1 MRADTP
7 RRILHVEDRP
17 EDAELVRRIL
27 ADLGK
32 DHQIHLARDGAEA
45 AAFVIGKNEP
55 LDLVLLDLKLPR
67 VNGHEVLRILKRTPR
82 TAKVP
87 VVVLTSSSEPA
98 DVAGA
103 YANGANSYVVKPVK
117 YDELCD
123 VVSGLARYWLQ
134 VNQPG
139 A

>member
-55 LDLVLLDLKLPR
+55 LDL
-67 VNGHEVLRILKRTPR
+67 